1 MPANGHRGV
10 ENDSFVELRCFSASF
25 RSCPLCQYA
34 HHDACELWGKID
46 VSNRQA
52 PQALYDD
59 TAGRA
64 SVAYSGT
71 YRATAAH
78 QVARGNA
85 AGHKSKTRASAA
97 AEPMSNLVFI
107 TPHRDQNELANS
119 LKHEGVRVG
128 EIIAYRAWRVIEP
141 SWSQPGD
148 DRLHS
153 VFVRDYVWPPDEPAS
168 GDVRTHGIYS
178 FRDVI
183 CAREEYGYS
192 PLGSGPLLFGKVKIW
207 GEIVEHEAGYRSQFG
222 KIVSLDHGDPELLMK
237 FRTIYRLN
245 MSSFESSRIRE
256 TFQRPHGVSRLSDSD
271 YGKLFGLSLT
281 AVFVLILVL
290 NAMAL
295 GLG

>member
-1 MPANGHRGV
+1 M
-10 ENDSFVELRCFSASF
+10 FF
-25 RSCPLCQYA
+25 REFPTVSLLPVR

-52 PQALYDD
+52 PPALYDD

-71 YRATAAH
+71 YLATAAH

-119 LKHEGVRVG
+119 LKHEGIRVG
-128 EIIAYRAWRVIEP
+128 EIIAYRAWRIIEP
-141 SWSQPGD
+141 SCSRPGD

-168 GDVRTHGIYS
+168 GDVKMHGIYS

-183 CAREEYGYS
+183 CSREEYGYS
-192 PLGSGPLLFGKVKIW
+192 PWAAGHCYSARSKSGARSWSMKLVTGHNLG
-207 GEIVEHEAGYRSQFG
+207 RS
-222 KIVSLDHGDPELLMK
+222 
-237 FRTIYRLN
+237 
-245 MSSFESSRIRE
+245 
-256 TFQRPHGVSRLSDSD
+256 
-271 YGKLFGLSLT
+271 
-281 AVFVLILVL
+281 
-290 NAMAL
+290 
-295 GLG
+295 